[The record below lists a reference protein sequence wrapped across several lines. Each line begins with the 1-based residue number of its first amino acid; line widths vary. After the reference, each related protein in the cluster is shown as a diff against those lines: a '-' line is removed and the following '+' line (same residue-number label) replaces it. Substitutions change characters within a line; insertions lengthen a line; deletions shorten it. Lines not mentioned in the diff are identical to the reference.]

1 MRSTLWLPC
10 LLLLHACDQA
20 PTPPPSADTQ
30 DNATTDAAWVV
41 PEQALNNLLQNEG
54 QQKLR
59 RLSVGATGFGDA
71 INGLLNDT
79 TEERLATA
87 QLAWTRLYQSF
98 NESFVILMCR
108 AAQNPADIARVERA
122 DSFPILPGY
131 IDSLKEW
138 PDSGIVN
145 DTALPLTRE
154 GLLAQQE
161 ATLEGE
167 VSVGFQVLHF
177 LLNGAP
183 DQQRSPLE
191 LSALTELS
199 DENIGTLEDQPSNR
213 RRQYLQLA
221 SDLLIEDLIL
231 LARDDGTP
239 HQVDRNCPVS
249 PLRDTVA
256 RLIQLDGLRDN
267 HQVSQEY
274 MAESVRVAA
283 NKTLQS
289 SLTPWLN
296 NDSPLYPW
304 LEARALGQNENI
316 NPAPALD
323 SKERVKKLQSLHAAL
338 TSAQQALRR
347 STGL

>member
-1 MRSTLWLPC
+1 MRRILWLPC
-10 LLLLHACDQA
+10 LLLLQLLLQACDQTSA
-20 PTPPPSADTQ
+20 PAPSAVVP
-30 DNATTDAAWVV
+30 DNANEVSAWVV
-41 PEQALNNLLQNEG
+41 PEQELNALLQNEG

-71 INGLLNDT
+71 INGLLTDT
-79 TEERLATA
+79 TEERLTTA
-87 QLAWTRLYQSF
+87 QQAWARLYQSF

-108 AAQNPADIARVERA
+108 AVQNPADIARVERA

-145 DTALPLTRE
+145 DTALPLSRE

-191 LSALTELS
+191 LTAQTELT
-199 DENIGTLEDQPSNR
+199 DENIGTLEDQPNNR
-213 RRQYLQLA
+213 RRHYLQLA
-221 SDLLIEDLIL
+221 SDLLIEDLTL
-231 LARDDGTP
+231 LARDDGMP

-267 HQVSQEY
+267 HQVNQEY
-274 MAESVRVAA
+274 MAEDVRAAA
-283 NKTLQS
+283 NNTLQG
-289 SLTPWLN
+289 SLTPWLKT
-296 NDSPLYPW
+296 DSPLYPW
-304 LEARALGQNENI
+304 LEARAPGQNGNI
-316 NPAPALD
+316 RSAPALD
-323 SKERVKKLQSLHAAL
+323 SKERVKQLQSLHAAL

-347 STGL
+347 

>member
-1 MRSTLWLPC
+1 
-10 LLLLHACDQA
+10 LLLLALFVLQLLLQACDQT
-20 PTPPPSADTQ
+20 PDTPPSNAVQ
-30 DNATTDAAWVV
+30 DSVAEVPTWVA
-41 PEQALNNLLQNEG
+41 PEQALNELLQNEG

-87 QLAWTRLYQSF
+87 QQAWTRLYQSF

-145 DTALPLTRE
+145 DTALPLSRE

-191 LSALTELS
+191 LSALTELT
-199 DENIGTLEDQPSNR
+199 DENIGALEDQPNNR

-221 SDLLIEDLIL
+221 SDLLIEDLTL
-231 LARDDGTP
+231 LARDEGAP
-239 HQVDRNCPVS
+239 HQVDRNCPIS

-267 HQVSQEY
+267 HQVNQEY

-283 NKTLQS
+283 DKTLQS
-289 SLTPWLN
+289 SLTPWLQ
-296 NDSPLYPW
+296 NDSPLYLW
-304 LEARALGQNENI
+304 LEARAPGQNSNI
-316 NPAPALD
+316 RPAPMLT
-323 SKERVKKLQSLHAAL
+323 SKERVKQLQSLHAAL
-338 TSAQQALRR
+338 TSARQALRQ